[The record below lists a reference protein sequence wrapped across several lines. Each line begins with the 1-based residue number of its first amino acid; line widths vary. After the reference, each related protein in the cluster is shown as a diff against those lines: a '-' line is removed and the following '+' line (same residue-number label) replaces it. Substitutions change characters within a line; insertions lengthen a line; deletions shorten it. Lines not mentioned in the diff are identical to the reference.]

1 MLAAEVLIPTPNAA
15 FPMPYL
21 YLSNRNDPS
30 PEGDTIVVFSIAAPD
45 SLELVAEFRTGLSH
59 LRGLVFGGPDARYVV
74 AGGANGGGVKVFE
87 RINGGTGFALVA
99 ALDSVNAPT
108 AFLWL

>member
-1 MLAAEVLIPTPNAA
+1 MLAAEVLIPAPNAS
-15 FPMPYL
+15 FPTPYL
-21 YLSNRNDPS
+21 YLTNRNDPS
-30 PEGDTIVVFSIAAPD
+30 PEGDTISIFSIATPD
-45 SLELVAEFRTGLSH
+45 SLELVAEFRTGLRH
-59 LRGLVFGGPDARYVV
+59 LRGLVFGSPDARYAI

-87 RINGGTGFALVA
+87 RINGGTSFALVA